1 MTQQFSPQIIRIQL
15 LLPLQIARDNGAHP
29 PALGVDGL
37 GAGQPGA
44 ALRRLEDA
52 LPGARHIAV
61 LHGKGPL
68 TERLTG
74 CDRKVGGVAAFG
86 VLHKMG
92 FVQDLHPGQITAPGS
107 VGEVRHSI
115 G

>member
-1 MTQQFSPQIIRIQL
+1 MGRFTG
-15 LLPLQIARDNGAHP
+15 RDGE
-29 PALGVDGL
+29 V
-37 GAGQPGA
+37 
-44 ALRRLEDA
+44 
-52 LPGARHIAV
+52 
-61 LHGKGPL
+61 
-68 TERLTG
+68 
-74 CDRKVGGVAAFG
+74 CGVAAFG

>member
-1 MTQQFSPQIIRIQL
+1 M
-15 LLPLQIARDNGAHP
+15 
-29 PALGVDGL
+29 LGFDGL
-37 GAGQPGA
+37 NAMELGAT
-44 ALRRLEDA
+44 LRRLKDSF
-52 LPGARHIAV
+52 PGAGHVAV
-61 LHGKGPL
+61 LHGKGPAS
-68 TERLTG
+68 ERLAVCNG
-74 CDRKVGGVAAFG
+74 KARGVAAFG

>member
-44 ALRRLEDA
+44 SLCRLEDA
-52 LPGARHIAV
+52 LPGAGHVAV
-61 LHGKGPL
+61 LHGKGPAS
-68 TERLTG
+68 ERLAVCNG
-74 CDRKVGGVAAFG
+74 KARGVAAFG
-86 VLHKMG
+86 VRHKMG
-92 FVQDLHPGQITAPGS
+92 FVQGLDPG
-107 VGEVRHSI
+107 
-115 G
+115 